1 MKSVLIAAAAFAM
14 ISGSAFAQE
23 APKPPAP
30 PEAAAPGTPP
40 PPPPRGGPRPASDKS
55 AHIRVEDK
63 GYKVDVKCAE
73 DQSTVECAEIVY
85 KLLDRVGPPKK

>member
-1 MKSVLIAAAAFAM
+1 MKKVLIAAAAFAM
-14 ISGSAFAQE
+14 ISGTALAQE
-23 APKPPAP
+23 PPKPPAP
-30 PEAAAPGTPP
+30 PEAGAPGTPP
-40 PPPPRGGPRPASDKS
+40 PPPPRGGLHRAPDKS

-73 DQSTVECAEIVY
+73 DQSTIECAEVVY